1 MNIKNSNLASV
12 INTFYKSI
20 RFHDFF
26 KSHFGFIMQYY
37 IRKARRKQLERIKLV
52 LHSDRVKVAFMFQ
65 TPAVWK
71 YDRLY
76 RIMEQD
82 NMFDPV
88 VVLTPYNVNLFYDME
103 ETKRV
108 LDQSIQYAQSRQY
121 NYISAYDII
130 TKQWLDIKSIVN
142 PDVVFFSK
150 PYKDTLFQYH
160 LYNYTDRLTCY
171 APYGFFI
178 SNHYRE
184 NSNFP
189 FHNLL
194 WKFYAET
201 DYQRMVSEELAVN
214 KGDNVVVTGCLP
226 MEDIM
231 RKDYISNDVWKPQ
244 EKIKKRI
251 IWAPHHTVDYLF
263 NFSNFMVYAETML
276 NIAEK
281 YKDVI
286 QIAFKP
292 HPVLKFRLIN
302 LWGEQKTDEYYK
314 RWEEMSN
321 AQLETG
327 DYVDLFLTSDAI
339 IHDSG
344 SFLLEYL
351 HLPQKPALYLVRDRE
366 NLYSFLN
373 SFSTKAFELHYHAE
387 NIDQI
392 EAFINNVVIQGDD
405 PMRVD
410 REKFYNDYLYPKDG
424 VMPSQKI
431 INTLKD
437 VLQK

>member
-1 MNIKNSNLASV
+1 MNIKNSKLATA
-12 INTFYKSI
+12 INTLYKSI

-26 KSHFGFIMQYY
+26 KSHFGFIMRFY
-37 IRKARRKQLERIKLV
+37 IRKAQRKQQERIKL
-52 LHSDRVKVAFMFQ
+52 LSNGNKIKVAFMFQ

-76 RIMEQD
+76 RVMEQD
-82 NMFDPV
+82 DVFNPV
-88 VVLTPYNVNLFYDME
+88 VVLTPYNVNLFYDKD

-108 LDQSIQYAQSRQY
+108 LDQSIQYAQSRKY
-121 NYISAYDII
+121 NFISAYDKK
-130 TKQWLDIKSIVN
+130 TKQWLDIKRIVN
-142 PDVVFFSK
+142 PDIVFFSK

-201 DYQRMVSEELAVN
+201 EYQKEVSEELAVN
-214 KGDNVVVTGCLP
+214 KGNNVVVTGCLP
-226 MEDIM
+226 MENVM
-231 RKDYISNDVWKPQ
+231 RQDYTPKEVWKPQ
-244 EKIKKRI
+244 DGVKKRI

-263 NFSNFMVYAETML
+263 YFSNFMVYAETML
-276 NIAEK
+276 DIAKK
-281 YKDVI
+281 YKDDI

-302 LWGEQKTDEYYK
+302 IWGEQKTEEYYK
-314 RWEEMSN
+314 QWGN
-321 AQLETG
+321 LPNTQLETG

-351 HLPQKPALYLVRDRE
+351 HLPQKPALYLVRNRE
-366 NLYSFLN
+366 TLYSYLN
-373 SFSTKAFELHYHAE
+373 PFSTKALDLHYHADSIE
-387 NIDQI
+387 QI

-405 PMRVD
+405 PMRTD
-410 REKFYNDYLYPKDG
+410 REQFYTDYLYPKDG
-424 VMPSQKI
+424 IMPSQKI
-431 INTLKD
+431 MNILKD
-437 VLQK
+437 VLQ

>member
-1 MNIKNSNLASV
+1 MNIKNTKLANT
-12 INTFYKSI
+12 INTLYKSF

-26 KSHFGFIMQYY
+26 KSHFDFIMRFY
-37 IRKARRKQLERIKLV
+37 IKKARRKQLERTNLISHGKV
-52 LHSDRVKVAFMFQ
+52 VKVAFMFQ

-71 YDRLY
+71 YDCLY

-82 NMFDPV
+82 GAFDPV
-88 VVLTPYNVNLFYDME
+88 VVLTPYNVNLFYDMN
-103 ETKRV
+103 ETMRV
-108 LDQSIQYAQSRQY
+108 IEQSIHYVQNKRYHF
-121 NYISAYDII
+121 ISSFNA
-130 TKQWLDIKSIVN
+130 TTRRWLDIKSIVD

-150 PYKDTLFQYH
+150 PYKDTLYQYH
-160 LYNYTDRLTCY
+160 LYNFTDRLTCY
-171 APYGFFI
+171 VPYGFFI

-194 WKFYAET
+194 WKFFAET
-201 DYQRMVSEELAVN
+201 EYQKEVSEELAVN

-226 MEDIM
+226 MENIM
-231 RKDYISNDVWKPQ
+231 RKDYTPKDVWKPQ

-276 NIAEK
+276 SIAEK

-314 RWEEMSN
+314 RWEEMPN